1 MTRQE
6 AIDAYTERF
15 GGFPYYLFMGA
26 PDDDVIY
33 KVRRALVTGREIEPE
48 VPDADY

>member
-15 GGFPYYLFMGA
+15 GGFPYYLFMTA
-26 PDDDVIY
+26 SDDYLIWEV
-33 KVRRALVTGREIEPE
+33 KRALRRNKEIEPRDGS
-48 VPDADY
+48 VY